1 MWFER
6 HLDLQV
12 NLDVRR
18 KVSNSDDAKDLLEDE
33 LDEIVLI
40 VFVCFFFDFFFSW
53 DEPSWTTSSAS
64 LLQKAF
70 RVLYLSTSHWS
81 QSFNT
86 SNSLFCVNNEI

>member
-1 MWFER
+1 VWFER

-40 VFVCFFFDFFFSW
+40 VFVCFFFDFFFS
-53 DEPSWTTSSAS
+53 
-64 LLQKAF
+64 
-70 RVLYLSTSHWS
+70 
-81 QSFNT
+81 
-86 SNSLFCVNNEI
+86 